1 MTEPSKFHQPAPMEG
16 RGAYNRSSFVQA
28 AGSLPAVALLERAAH
43 AVALPPSPEPVFIA
57 DYGSSEGH
65 NSLPPMA
72 AAINALRERVGHERA
87 IFIFHTDLP
96 GNDFTALFQTLAND
110 PNSYLRNDLA
120 AFAAALGRSYYQ
132 QILPAVQRHAREAR
146 PKTASRSSGRL
157 ANVSRNA
164 QSRALFWRPVSRVN
178 HGD

>member
-43 AVALPPSPEPVFIA
+43 AAALPLSPQPVVIA

-72 AAINALRERVGHERA
+72 AAIRALRERVGHERA

-96 GNDFTALFQTLAND
+96 GNARLTIHQGTDRVEAVPFAPPTTLAIQE
-110 PNSYLRNDLA
+110 
-120 AFAAALGRSYYQ
+120 RSQ
-132 QILPAVQRHAREAR
+132 P
-146 PKTASRSSGRL
+146 
-157 ANVSRNA
+157 
-164 QSRALFWRPVSRVN
+164 
-178 HGD
+178 

>member
-132 QILPAVQRHAREAR
+132 QILPAVQRHAGVE
-146 PKTASRSSGRL
+146 RL
-157 ANVSRNA
+157 GGSVA
-164 QSRALFWRPVSRVN
+164 
-178 HGD
+178 